1 MKHNHNT
8 IVTPILPALNVL
20 RGEIDRIDDQIL
32 DLLEQ
37 RYAVVRRVSRAKA
50 GDTATALPVRPRRER
65 HIVERLS
72 ARAIDVPAEDV
83 AHIWRSILSLSA
95 RSQRAYRITL
105 WSPEP
110 ARAALAGLAAAR
122 FGATVPMEWA
132 ASANEAIAAAHTGDS
147 ILLMPADQLQPS
159 QVPELDLIGQYPLDC
174 LHHPWALAMGRLAA
188 EIDAPPPGLGHP
200 PQANGD
206 WTPTSWKRR
215 VHHQLPAYRNSPL
228 LEAVQ
233 IRLAHAEPVVTAEA
247 TAALSAQLVEAQQG
261 RRLLIQAGDCAE
273 PIDATRGDTLNM
285 SALIH
290 HLADQLERGRGM
302 EVIRL
307 GRLAGQFAKPRSASA
322 EQAGGTT
329 LPVDR
334 GDAVNQFGASAAE
347 RAADPARLHDAYT
360 QSRRVGGWLAEQA
373 HDSGGEGRLLFTSH
387 EALLLN
393 YEAALTRRDP
403 QNGRW
408 WARSAHSLWLG
419 DRTRDPRG
427 AHVEYL
433 RGIAN
438 PIGIKCGPGIEPDQ
452 LLSLLESI
460 DAARTPGRIML
471 VARLGHDRIAGRLG
485 RLMEAVRGAG
495 HPALW
500 LCDPMHGNNRTVD
513 GVKTRLVPDLV
524 AEVEQ
529 FVAIARSVG
538 VHPGGLH
545 LEITPEPVL
554 ECVDDLA
561 HAHPQRPYQSLCDP
575 RLNPDQAMHVIE
587 RFAAALEA
595 VR

>member
-1 MKHNHNT
+1 MKHNLNT

-65 HIVERLS
+65 HIFERLS
-72 ARAIDVPAEDV
+72 ARAIHVPAEDV

-105 WSPEP
+105 WSPEH
-110 ARAALAGLAAAR
+110 ARVALAGLAAAR
-122 FGATVPMEWA
+122 FGSTVPMEWA
-132 ASANEAIAAAHTGDS
+132 ASADEAIAAARTGDS
-147 ILLMPADQLQPS
+147 ILLMPADQLQAS

-188 EIDAPPPGLGHP
+188 EPDAPLPGLSHP

-233 IRLAHAEPVVTAEA
+233 IRLAHADPVVTAEA
-247 TAALSAQLVEAQQG
+247 AAALSAQLVEAQQG

-273 PIDATRGDTLNM
+273 PIGATRGDTLSM
-285 SALIH
+285 GALIH
-290 HLADQLERGRGM
+290 HLADRLEKGGGT
-302 EVIRL
+302 EVIRV

-329 LPVDR
+329 LPVYR
-334 GDAVNQFGASAAE
+334 GDAVNRLGASAAE

-360 QSRRVGGWLAEQA
+360 QSCRVGDWLAEQE
-373 HDSGGEGRLLFTSH
+373 DRLLFTSH
-387 EALLLN
+387 EALLLT
-393 YEAALTRRDP
+393 YEAALTRRNRQD
-403 QNGRW
+403 GRW
-408 WARSAHSLWLG
+408 WACSAHSLWLG
-419 DRTRDPRG
+419 HRTRDPRG

-438 PIGIKCGPGIEPDQ
+438 PIGIKCGPSLDPDQ

-471 VARLGHDRIAGRLG
+471 VARLGHDLVADRLG
-485 RLMEAVRGAG
+485 GLMEAVRGAG

-500 LCDPMHGNNRTVD
+500 LCDPMHGNNRTVE

-554 ECVDDLA
+554 ECVDNLA
-561 HAHPQRPYQSLCDP
+561 HADPQRQYRSLCDP
-575 RLNPDQAMHVIE
+575 RLNSDQAMHVVD
-587 RFAAALEA
+587 RFAAALAA